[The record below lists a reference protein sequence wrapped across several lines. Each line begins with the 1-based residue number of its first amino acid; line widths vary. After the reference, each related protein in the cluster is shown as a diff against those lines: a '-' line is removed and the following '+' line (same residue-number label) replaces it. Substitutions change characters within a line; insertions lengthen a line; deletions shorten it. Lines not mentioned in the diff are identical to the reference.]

1 MHTIQVN
8 YTSKRGRVAYMLGKA
23 IGIDFGTSSIK
34 FYKNGEGVILHEK
47 SVIAIYNKS
56 HTFAVGNEAFEMYEK
71 APVNI
76 QVSYPVKNGV
86 IADIG
91 NMQAMID
98 YFFHVLDGKR
108 RLKGAD
114 YYIAVPTDI
123 TEVEKRAYFDL
134 ISNTN
139 LKPKKIR
146 VVEKPIADALGMN
159 LDITNA
165 TGTLVVDIGAN
176 TTEISVLSLGG
187 IVLSKLI
194 PVGGNR
200 FDEAIINKIKKDK
213 NFVVGEKT
221 AELVKKSIGSAYVT
235 DETIDVCGRNLVT
248 GLPSEITVTGEDVYT
263 ALCELL
269 QNIVDSIKIIL
280 ERTPPEISSDIYKSG
295 VYITGG
301 SSRIKDLG
309 RFIYEQLGLRVNLCE
324 EPESTVIMGLG
335 AIIEDPALAK
345 LTL

>member
-1 MHTIQVN
+1 M
-8 YTSKRGRVAYMLGKA
+8 SGKA

-47 SVIAIYNKS
+47 SVIAIYNKQ
-56 HTFAVGNEAFEMYEK
+56 HTFAVGNEAYEMYEK
-71 APVNI
+71 APANI
-76 QVSYPVKNGV
+76 DVSYPVKNGV

-98 YFFHVLDGKR
+98 YFFNELDGKR
-108 RLKGAD
+108 KLKGAD

-139 LKPKKIR
+139 LKPKKIH

-159 LDITNA
+159 LDITKS

-187 IVLSKLI
+187 IVLSRLI
-194 PVGGNR
+194 SVGGNK

-213 NFVVGEKT
+213 NFVIGEKS
-221 AELVKKSIGSAYVT
+221 AEALKKTIGSAYIT
-235 DETIDVCGRNLVT
+235 DETMDICGRNLVT
-248 GLPSEITVTGEDVYT
+248 GLPSEITVTSADIYS
-263 ALCELL
+263 ALIELF

-309 RFIYEQLGLRVNLCE
+309 KFVYEQLGLKVNLCE
-324 EPESTVIMGLG
+324 EPESTVIIVLG
-335 AIIEDPALAK
+335 AIIEDPNLAK

>member
-1 MHTIQVN
+1 M
-8 YTSKRGRVAYMLGKA
+8 SGKA

-47 SVIAIYNKS
+47 SVIAIYNKQ

-71 APVNI
+71 APANI
-76 QVSYPVKNGV
+76 EVSYPVKNGV

-98 YFFHVLDGKR
+98 YFFNELDGKR
-108 RLKGAD
+108 KLKGAD

-139 LKPKKIR
+139 LKPKKIH
-146 VVEKPIADALGMN
+146 VVEKPIADALGMS
-159 LDITNA
+159 LDITKS

-187 IVLSKLI
+187 IVLSRLI
-194 PVGGNR
+194 SVGGNK
-200 FDEAIINKIKKDK
+200 FDEAIINKIRKDK
-213 NFVVGEKT
+213 NFVIGEKS
-221 AELVKKSIGSAYVT
+221 AEALKKNIGSAYIT
-235 DETIDVCGRNLVT
+235 DETMDICGRNLVT
-248 GLPSEITVTGEDVYT
+248 GLPSEITVTSADVYG
-263 ALCELL
+263 ALIELF
-269 QNIVDSIKIIL
+269 QTIVDSIKIIL
-280 ERTPPEISSDIYKSG
+280 ERTPPEISSDIYKAG

-309 RFIYEQLGLRVNLCE
+309 KFVYEQLGLKVNLCE

-335 AIIEDPALAK
+335 AIIEDSNLAK

>member
-1 MHTIQVN
+1 
-8 YTSKRGRVAYMLGKA
+8 MLGKA

-47 SVIAIYNKS
+47 SVIAMYNKN

-76 QVSYPVKNGV
+76 EVSYPVKNGV

-98 YFFHVLDGKR
+98 YFFQELDGKR
-108 RLKGAD
+108 KLKGAD

-123 TEVEKRAYFDL
+123 TEVEKRAYFEL

-139 LKPKKIR
+139 LKPKKIY
-146 VVEKPIADALGMN
+146 VVEKPIADALGMS
-159 LDITNA
+159 LDITKS

-187 IVLSKLI
+187 IVLSRLI
-194 PVGGNR
+194 PVGGNK
-200 FDEAIINKIKKDK
+200 FDEAIISKIKKDK
-213 NFVVGEKT
+213 NFVIGEKT
-221 AELVKKSIGSAYVT
+221 AELIKKTIGSAYVT
-235 DETIDVCGRNLVT
+235 DETIDICGRNLVT
-248 GLPSEITVTGEDVYT
+248 GLPSEITITSKDVYD
-263 ALCELL
+263 ALVELF
-269 QNIVDSIKIIL
+269 QSIVDSVKIIL

-309 RFIYEQLGLRVNLCE
+309 RFVYDQLGLKVNLCE

-335 AIIEDPALAK
+335 AIIEDPSLAK

>member
-1 MHTIQVN
+1 M
-8 YTSKRGRVAYMLGKA
+8 YKRGRVNMLGKA

-47 SVIAIYNKS
+47 SVIAIYNKK

-76 QVSYPVKNGV
+76 EVSYPVKNGV

-91 NMQAMID
+91 NMQSMID
-98 YFFHVLDGKR
+98 YFFQELDGKR
-108 RLKGAD
+108 KLKGAE

-139 LKPKKIR
+139 LKPKRIH

-159 LDITNA
+159 LDITKS

-187 IVLSKLI
+187 IVLSRLI
-194 PVGGNR
+194 PVGGNK
-200 FDEAIINKIKKDK
+200 FDEAIISKIKKDN
-213 NFVVGEKT
+213 NFVIGEKT
-221 AELVKKSIGSAYVT
+221 AELIKKTIGSAYVT
-235 DETIDVCGRNLVT
+235 DETMNICGRNLVT
-248 GLPSEITVTGEDVYT
+248 GLPSEITITSEDVYN
-263 ALCELL
+263 ALRELF
-269 QNIVDSIKIIL
+269 QNIVDSVKIIL
-280 ERTPPEISSDIYKSG
+280 ERTPPEISSDIYKAG

-301 SSRIKDLG
+301 SSQIKDLG
-309 RFIYEQLGLRVNLCE
+309 RFVYEQLGLKVNLCE

-335 AIIEDPALAK
+335 AIIEDPALGK
-345 LTL
+345 LML

>member
-1 MHTIQVN
+1 M
-8 YTSKRGRVAYMLGKA
+8 AGKA

-47 SVIAIYNKS
+47 SVIAIYNKI

-71 APVNI
+71 APANI
-76 QVSYPVKNGV
+76 DVSYPVKNGV

-98 YFFHVLDGKR
+98 YFFQILDGKR
-108 RLKGAD
+108 KLKGAD
-114 YYIAVPTDI
+114 YCIAVPTDI

-139 LKPKKIR
+139 LKPKKIH

-159 LDITNA
+159 LDITKS

-187 IVLSKLI
+187 IVLSRLI
-194 PVGGNR
+194 PVGGNK
-200 FDEAIINKIKKDK
+200 FDESIINKIKKDR
-213 NFVVGEKT
+213 NFVIGEKS
-221 AELVKKSIGSAYVT
+221 AELIKKTIGSAYITEEVM
-235 DETIDVCGRNLVT
+235 DICGRNLVT
-248 GLPSEITVTGEDVYT
+248 GLPSEITVTSEDVYY
-263 ALCELL
+263 ALNELF

-309 RFIYEQLGLRVNLCE
+309 RYVYEQLGLKVNLCE
-324 EPESTVIMGLG
+324 EPESTVIAGLG
-335 AIIEDPALAK
+335 AIIEDPDLAK

>member
-1 MHTIQVN
+1 M
-8 YTSKRGRVAYMLGKA
+8 AGKA

-34 FYKNGEGVILHEK
+34 FYKNHEGVILHEK

-56 HTFAVGNEAFEMYEK
+56 HTFAVGNEAYEMYEK
-71 APVNI
+71 APANI

-91 NMQAMID
+91 NMQSMID
-98 YFFHVLDGKR
+98 YFFLELDGKR
-108 RLKGAD
+108 KLRGAD

-134 ISNTN
+134 ITNTN
-139 LKPKKIR
+139 LKPHKIH

-159 LDITNA
+159 LDITKS

-187 IVLSKLI
+187 IVLSRLI

-213 NFVVGEKT
+213 SFVIGEKT
-221 AELVKKSIGSAYVT
+221 AEQIKMAIGAAYVNS
-235 DETIDVCGRNLVT
+235 ETIDVCGRNLVT
-248 GLPSEITVTGEDVYT
+248 GLPSEITVSGQEVHE
-263 ALCELL
+263 ALAELF
-269 QNIVDSIKIIL
+269 QSIVDSVKIIL
-280 ERTPPEISSDIYKSG
+280 ERTPPEISSDIYKAG

-309 RFIYEQLGLRVNLCE
+309 QFVYDQLGLKVNLCE
-324 EPESTVIMGLG
+324 EPESTVVLGLG
-335 AIIEDPALAK
+335 AIIEDPQLAK
-345 LTL
+345 LTV

>member
-1 MHTIQVN
+1 MSASVN
-8 YTSKRGRVAYMLGKA
+8 GGIYKRGRESMLGKA

-47 SVIAIYNKS
+47 SVIAVYNKS

-76 QVSYPVKNGV
+76 EVSYPVKNGV

-98 YFFHVLDGKR
+98 CFFQQLDGKR
-108 RLKGAD
+108 RLKGAE

-139 LKPKKIR
+139 LKPKRIH
-146 VVEKPIADALGMN
+146 VVEKPIADALGMS
-159 LDITNA
+159 LDITKS

-187 IVLSKLI
+187 IVLSRLI
-194 PVGGNR
+194 PVGGNK
-200 FDEAIINKIKKDK
+200 FDEAIISKIKKGR
-213 NFVVGEKT
+213 NFVIGEKT
-221 AELVKKSIGSAYVT
+221 AESIKKNIGSAYVT
-235 DETIDVCGRNLVT
+235 DETMDICGRNLVT
-248 GLPSEITVTGEDVYT
+248 GLPSEITITSEEVYG
-263 ALCELL
+263 ALAEHF
-269 QNIVDSIKIIL
+269 QSIADSVKIIL

-295 VYITGG
+295 VYVTGG
-301 SSRIKDLG
+301 SSQIKDLG

-335 AIIEDPALAK
+335 SIIEDPSLAK

>member
-1 MHTIQVN
+1 
-8 YTSKRGRVAYMLGKA
+8 MLGKA

-47 SVIAIYNKS
+47 SVIAVYNKS
-56 HTFAVGNEAFEMYEK
+56 HTFAVGNEAYEMYEK

-76 QVSYPVKNGV
+76 DVSYPVKNGV

-91 NMQAMID
+91 NMQSMID
-98 YFFHVLDGKR
+98 YFFQELDGKR
-108 RLKGAD
+108 KLKGAE

-139 LKPKKIR
+139 LKPKRIH
-146 VVEKPIADALGMN
+146 VVEKPIADALGMD
-159 LDITNA
+159 LDITKS

-187 IVLSKLI
+187 IVLSRLI
-194 PVGGNR
+194 PVGGNK

-213 NFVVGEKT
+213 NFVIGEKT
-221 AELVKKSIGSAYVT
+221 AELLKKSIGSAYVT
-235 DETIDVCGRNLVT
+235 DETLDICGRNLVT
-248 GLPSEITVTGEDVYT
+248 GLPSEITVTSEDIYN
-263 ALCELL
+263 ALIELF
-269 QNIVDSIKIIL
+269 QSIVDSVKIIL

-301 SSRIKDLG
+301 SSQIKDLG
-309 RFIYEQLGLRVNLCE
+309 RFVYEQLGLKVNLCE
-324 EPESTVIMGLG
+324 NPESTVIMGLG

>member
-1 MHTIQVN
+1 M
-8 YTSKRGRVAYMLGKA
+8 SGKA

-56 HTFAVGNEAFEMYEK
+56 HTFAVGNEAFGMYEK

-76 QVSYPVKNGV
+76 EVSYPVKNGV

-91 NMQAMID
+91 NMQAMVD
-98 YFFHVLDGKR
+98 YFFQELDGKR

-114 YYIAVPTDI
+114 YFIAVPTDI

-139 LKPKKIR
+139 LKPKKIH
-146 VVEKPIADALGMN
+146 VVEKPIADALGMS
-159 LDITNA
+159 LDITKS

-187 IVLSKLI
+187 IVLSRLI

-200 FDEAIINKIKKDK
+200 FDESIINKIKKDK
-213 NFVVGEKT
+213 NFVIGEKT
-221 AELVKKSIGSAYVT
+221 AELIKKTIGSAYVT
-235 DETIDVCGRNLVT
+235 DETIDICGRNLVT
-248 GLPSEITVTGEDVYT
+248 GLPSEITVTSSDVYE
-263 ALCELL
+263 ALGELF

-309 RFIYEQLGLRVNLCE
+309 KFVYEQLGLKVNLCE

-335 AIIEDPALAK
+335 SIIEDPQLAK

>member
-1 MHTIQVN
+1 M
-8 YTSKRGRVAYMLGKA
+8 SGKA

-47 SVIAIYNKS
+47 NVIAVYNKI

-71 APVNI
+71 APANI
-76 QVSYPVKNGV
+76 EVSYPVKNGV

-98 YFFHVLDGKR
+98 YFFEELDGKR
-108 RLKGAD
+108 KLKGAD

-139 LKPKKIR
+139 LKPRKIH

-159 LDITNA
+159 LDITKS
-165 TGTLVVDIGAN
+165 TGT
-176 TTEISVLSLGG
+176 LGG
-187 IVLSKLI
+187 IVLSRLI
-194 PVGGNR
+194 AVGGNK
-200 FDEAIINKIKKDK
+200 FDEAIIGKIKKDK
-213 NFVVGEKT
+213 NFVIGEKT
-221 AELVKKSIGSAYVT
+221 AEQIKITIGSAYAT
-235 DETIDVCGRNLVT
+235 DETMDICGRNLVT
-248 GLPSEITVTGEDVYT
+248 GLPSEVTVNGSEIHD
-263 ALCELL
+263 ALSEHF
-269 QNIVDSIKIIL
+269 QSIVDNIKIIL
-280 ERTPPEISSDIYKSG
+280 ERTPPEISADIYKSG

-309 RFIYEQLGLRVNLCE
+309 KFIYDQIGLRVNLCE
-324 EPESTVIMGLG
+324 EPESTVIIGLG
-335 AIIEDPALAK
+335 SIIEDPQLAK

>member
-1 MHTIQVN
+1 
-8 YTSKRGRVAYMLGKA
+8 MLGKA

-47 SVIAIYNKS
+47 SVIAVYNKN

-76 QVSYPVKNGV
+76 EVSYPVKNGV

-98 YFFHVLDGKR
+98 YFFQQMDGKR
-108 RLKGAD
+108 KLKGAD

-123 TEVEKRAYFDL
+123 TEVEKRAYFEL

-139 LKPKKIR
+139 LKPKKIY
-146 VVEKPIADALGMN
+146 VVEKPIADALGMS
-159 LDITNA
+159 LDITKS

-187 IVLSKLI
+187 IVLSRLI
-194 PVGGNR
+194 PVGGNK
-200 FDEAIINKIKKDK
+200 FDEVIINKIKKDK
-213 NFVVGEKT
+213 NFVIGEKT
-221 AELVKKSIGSAYVT
+221 AELIKKTIGSAYVT
-235 DETIDVCGRNLVT
+235 EETIDICGRNLVT
-248 GLPSEITVTGEDVYT
+248 GLPSEITITGKDVYD
-263 ALCELL
+263 ALIELF
-269 QNIVDSIKIIL
+269 QTIVDSVKIIL

-309 RFIYEQLGLRVNLCE
+309 RFVYDQLGLKVNLCE

-335 AIIEDPALAK
+335 AIIEDPSLAK

>member
-1 MHTIQVN
+1 M
-8 YTSKRGRVAYMLGKA
+8 AGKA

-47 SVIAIYNKS
+47 NVIAVYNKI

-71 APVNI
+71 APANI
-76 QVSYPVKNGV
+76 VVSYPVKNGV

-98 YFFHVLDGKR
+98 YFFQELDGKKK
-108 RLKGAD
+108 LKGAD

-134 ISNTN
+134 ISNTD
-139 LKPKKIR
+139 LKPKKIF

-159 LDITNA
+159 LDVTKS

-187 IVLSKLI
+187 IVLSRLI
-194 PVGGNR
+194 AVGGNK
-200 FDEAIINKIKKDK
+200 FDEAIINKIRKDR
-213 NFVVGEKT
+213 NFIIGEKT
-221 AELVKKSIGSAYVT
+221 AEQIKMSIGSAYANE
-235 DETIDVCGRNLVT
+235 ETMEIFGRNLVT
-248 GLPSEITVTGEDVYT
+248 GLPSEITINGEEIHD
-263 ALCELL
+263 ALNEHF
-269 QNIVDSIKIIL
+269 QSIVDSIKIIL
-280 ERTPPEISSDIYKSG
+280 ERTPPEISADIYRSG

-301 SSRIKDLG
+301 SSRIKNIG
-309 RFIYEQLGLRVNLCE
+309 QYIYDQLGLKVNVCE

-335 AIIEDPALAK
+335 AIIEDPKLAK

>member
-1 MHTIQVN
+1 M
-8 YTSKRGRVAYMLGKA
+8 AGKA

-47 SVIAIYNKS
+47 SVIAIYNKV

-71 APVNI
+71 APANI
-76 QVSYPVKNGV
+76 DVSYPVKNGV

-98 YFFHVLDGKR
+98 YFFQVLDGKR
-108 RLKGAD
+108 KLKGAD

-139 LKPKKIR
+139 LRPKKIH

-159 LDITNA
+159 LDITKS

-187 IVLSKLI
+187 IVLSRLI
-194 PVGGNR
+194 PVGGNK
-200 FDEAIINKIKKDK
+200 FDEAIITKIKKDK
-213 NFVVGEKT
+213 NFVIGEKS
-221 AELVKKSIGSAYVT
+221 AELIKKTIGSAYVT
-235 DETIDVCGRNLVT
+235 DETMDICGRNLVT
-248 GLPSEITVTGEDVYT
+248 GLPSEITVSGEDVYD
-263 ALCELL
+263 ALNELF

-309 RFIYEQLGLRVNLCE
+309 RYVYEQLGLKVNLCE
-324 EPESTVIMGLG
+324 EPESTVIAGLG
-335 AIIEDPALAK
+335 AIIEDPNLAK

>member
-1 MHTIQVN
+1 
-8 YTSKRGRVAYMLGKA
+8 MLGKA

-47 SVIAIYNKS
+47 SVIAMYNKN

-76 QVSYPVKNGV
+76 EVSYPVKNGV

-98 YFFHVLDGKR
+98 YFFQELDGKR
-108 RLKGAD
+108 KLKGAD

-123 TEVEKRAYFDL
+123 TEVEKRAYFEL

-139 LKPKKIR
+139 LKPKKIY
-146 VVEKPIADALGMN
+146 VVEKPIADALGMS
-159 LDITNA
+159 LDITKS

-187 IVLSKLI
+187 IVLSRLI
-194 PVGGNR
+194 PVGGNK
-200 FDEAIINKIKKDK
+200 FDEAIISKIKKDK
-213 NFVVGEKT
+213 NFVIGEKT
-221 AELVKKSIGSAYVT
+221 AELIKKTIGSAYVT
-235 DETIDVCGRNLVT
+235 DETIDICGRNLVT
-248 GLPSEITVTGEDVYT
+248 GLPSEITITSKDVYD
-263 ALCELL
+263 ALIELF
-269 QNIVDSIKIIL
+269 QSIVDSVKIIL

-309 RFIYEQLGLRVNLCE
+309 RFVYDQLGLKVNLCE

-335 AIIEDPALAK
+335 AIIEDPSLAK

>member
-1 MHTIQVN
+1 
-8 YTSKRGRVAYMLGKA
+8 MLGKA

-47 SVIAIYNKS
+47 SVIAVYNKN

-76 QVSYPVKNGV
+76 EVSYPVKNGV

-91 NMQAMID
+91 NMQSMID
-98 YFFHVLDGKR
+98 YFFQQLDGKR
-108 RLKGAD
+108 KLKGAD

-123 TEVEKRAYFDL
+123 TEVEKRAYFEL

-139 LKPKKIR
+139 LKPKKIY
-146 VVEKPIADALGMN
+146 VVEKPIADALGMS
-159 LDITNA
+159 LDITKS

-187 IVLSKLI
+187 IVLSRLI
-194 PVGGNR
+194 PVGGNK
-200 FDEAIINKIKKDK
+200 FDEVIISKIKKDK
-213 NFVVGEKT
+213 NFVIGEKT
-221 AELVKKSIGSAYVT
+221 AELIKKTIGSAYVT
-235 DETIDVCGRNLVT
+235 EETIDICGRNLVT
-248 GLPSEITVTGEDVYT
+248 GLPSEITITGKDVYD
-263 ALCELL
+263 ALIELF
-269 QNIVDSIKIIL
+269 QTIVDSVKIIL

-309 RFIYEQLGLRVNLCE
+309 RFVYDQLGLKVNLCE

-335 AIIEDPALAK
+335 AIIEDPSLAK

>member
-1 MHTIQVN
+1 M
-8 YTSKRGRVAYMLGKA
+8 SGKA

-76 QVSYPVKNGV
+76 DVSYPVKNGV

-91 NMQAMID
+91 NMQAMVD
-98 YFFHVLDGKR
+98 YFFQELDGKR

-139 LKPKKIR
+139 LKPKKIH
-146 VVEKPIADALGMN
+146 VVEKPIADALGMS
-159 LDITNA
+159 LDITKS

-187 IVLSKLI
+187 IVLSRLI
-194 PVGGNR
+194 PVGGNK
-200 FDEAIINKIKKDK
+200 FDEAIISKIKKDK
-213 NFVVGEKT
+213 NFVIGEKT
-221 AELVKKSIGSAYVT
+221 AEEIKKTIGSAYVT
-235 DETIDVCGRNLVT
+235 DETIDICGRNLVT
-248 GLPSEITVTGEDVYT
+248 GLPSEITVTSEDVYQ
-263 ALCELL
+263 ALGELF
-269 QNIVDSIKIIL
+269 QSIVDSVKIIL
-280 ERTPPEISSDIYKSG
+280 ERTPPEISSDIYKAG

-309 RFIYEQLGLRVNLCE
+309 RFVYEQLGLKVNLCE
-324 EPESTVIMGLG
+324 ERESTVIMGLG
-335 AIIEDPALAK
+335 AIIENPDLAK

>member
-1 MHTIQVN
+1 
-8 YTSKRGRVAYMLGKA
+8 MLGKA

-47 SVIAIYNKS
+47 SVIAVYNKS

-76 QVSYPVKNGV
+76 EVSYPVKNGV

-98 YFFHVLDGKR
+98 YFFQELDGKR
-108 RLKGAD
+108 KLKGAE

-139 LKPKKIR
+139 LKPKRIH
-146 VVEKPIADALGMN
+146 VVEKPIADALGMS
-159 LDITNA
+159 LDITKS

-187 IVLSKLI
+187 IVLSRLI
-194 PVGGNR
+194 PVGGNK
-200 FDEAIINKIKKDK
+200 FDEAIINKIKKVK
-213 NFVVGEKT
+213 NFVIGEKT
-221 AELVKKSIGSAYVT
+221 AELIKKTIGSAYVT
-235 DETIDVCGRNLVT
+235 DETLDICGRNLVT
-248 GLPSEITVTGEDVYT
+248 GLPSEITITSEDVHS
-263 ALCELL
+263 ALSEHF
-269 QNIVDSIKIIL
+269 QSIVDSIKIIL
-280 ERTPPEISSDIYKSG
+280 ERTPPEISSDIYKAG

-301 SSRIKDLG
+301 SSQINDLG
-309 RFIYEQLGLRVNLCE
+309 RFVYEQLGLKVNLCE

>member
-1 MHTIQVN
+1 
-8 YTSKRGRVAYMLGKA
+8 MLGKA

-47 SVIAIYNKS
+47 SVIAMYNKN

-76 QVSYPVKNGV
+76 EVSYPVKNGV

-98 YFFHVLDGKR
+98 YFFQELDGKR
-108 RLKGAD
+108 KLKGAD

-123 TEVEKRAYFDL
+123 TEVEKRAYFEL

-139 LKPKKIR
+139 LKPKKIY
-146 VVEKPIADALGMN
+146 VVEKPIADALGMS
-159 LDITNA
+159 LDITKS

-187 IVLSKLI
+187 IVLSRLI
-194 PVGGNR
+194 PVGGNK
-200 FDEAIINKIKKDK
+200 FDEAIISKIKKDK
-213 NFVVGEKT
+213 NFVIGEKT
-221 AELVKKSIGSAYVT
+221 AELIKKTIGSAYVT
-235 DETIDVCGRNLVT
+235 DETIDICGRNLVT
-248 GLPSEITVTGEDVYT
+248 GLPSEITITSNDVYD
-263 ALCELL
+263 ALIELF
-269 QNIVDSIKIIL
+269 QSIVDSVKIIL

-309 RFIYEQLGLRVNLCE
+309 RFVYDQLGLNVNLCE

-335 AIIEDPALAK
+335 AIIEDPSLAK

>member
-1 MHTIQVN
+1 M
-8 YTSKRGRVAYMLGKA
+8 SLKA

-47 SVIAIYNKS
+47 SVIAIYNKN

-71 APVNI
+71 APANI
-76 QVSYPVKNGV
+76 EVSYPVKNGV

-91 NMQAMID
+91 NMQSMID
-98 YFFHVLDGKR
+98 YFFQELDGKR
-108 RLKGAD
+108 KLKGAD

-123 TEVEKRAYFDL
+123 TEVEKRAYFEL

-139 LKPKKIR
+139 LKPKKIH
-146 VVEKPIADALGMN
+146 VVEKPIADALGMS
-159 LDITNA
+159 LDITKS
-165 TGTLVVDIGAN
+165 TGTLVVDLGAN

-187 IVLSKLI
+187 IVLSRLI
-194 PVGGNR
+194 PVGGNK
-200 FDEAIINKIKKDK
+200 FDEAIISKIKKDK
-213 NFVVGEKT
+213 NFVIGEKS
-221 AELVKKSIGSAYVT
+221 AELIKKTIASAYVT
-235 DETIDVCGRNLVT
+235 DETIDICGRNLVT
-248 GLPSEITVTGEDVYT
+248 GLPSEITVTGKDVYD
-263 ALCELL
+263 ALIELF
-269 QNIVDSIKIIL
+269 QSIVDSVKIIL

-309 RFIYEQLGLRVNLCE
+309 RFVYDQLGLKVNLCE

-335 AIIEDPALAK
+335 AIIEDPSLAK

>member
-1 MHTIQVN
+1 
-8 YTSKRGRVAYMLGKA
+8 MLGKA

-47 SVIAIYNKS
+47 SVIAMYNKN

-76 QVSYPVKNGV
+76 EVSYPVKNGV

-98 YFFHVLDGKR
+98 YFFQELDGKR
-108 RLKGAD
+108 KLKGAD

-123 TEVEKRAYFDL
+123 TEVEKRAYFEL

-139 LKPKKIR
+139 LKPKKIY
-146 VVEKPIADALGMN
+146 VVEKPIADALGMS
-159 LDITNA
+159 LDITKS

-187 IVLSKLI
+187 IVLSRLI
-194 PVGGNR
+194 PVGGNK
-200 FDEAIINKIKKDK
+200 FDEAIISKIKKDK
-213 NFVVGEKT
+213 NFVIGEKT
-221 AELVKKSIGSAYVT
+221 AELIKKMIGSAYVT
-235 DETIDVCGRNLVT
+235 DETIDICGRNLVT
-248 GLPSEITVTGEDVYT
+248 GLPSEITITSNDVYD
-263 ALCELL
+263 ALIELF
-269 QNIVDSIKIIL
+269 QSIVDSVKIIL

-309 RFIYEQLGLRVNLCE
+309 RFVYDQLGLKVNLCE

-335 AIIEDPALAK
+335 AIIEDPSLAK

>member
-1 MHTIQVN
+1 
-8 YTSKRGRVAYMLGKA
+8 MLGKA

-34 FYKNGEGVILHEK
+34 FYKNGEEIILHEK

-56 HTFAVGNEAFEMYEK
+56 HTFAVGNEAYEMYEK
-71 APVNI
+71 APANI

-91 NMQAMID
+91 NMQSMID
-98 YFFHVLDGKR
+98 YFFHELDGKKK
-108 RLKGAD
+108 LKGAE

-134 ISNTN
+134 ITNTN
-139 LKPKKIR
+139 LKPKKIH
-146 VVEKPIADALGMN
+146 VVEKPVADALGMN
-159 LDITNA
+159 LDITKS

-176 TTEISVLSLGG
+176 TTEISVMSLGG
-187 IVLSKLI
+187 IVLSRLI
-194 PVGGNR
+194 PIGGNR

-213 NFVVGEKT
+213 SFVIGEKT
-221 AELVKKSIGSAYVT
+221 AEEIKMTIGSAYVT
-235 DETIDVCGRNLVT
+235 DESIDVCGRNLVT
-248 GLPSEITVTGEDVYT
+248 GLPSEITIQSKDVHS
-263 ALCELL
+263 ALSELF
-269 QNIVDSIKIIL
+269 QSIVDAVKIIL

-295 VYITGG
+295 VYLTGG

-309 RFIYEQLGLRVNLCE
+309 RFVYDQLGLKVNLCE
-324 EPESTVIMGLG
+324 EPESTVVMGLG
-335 AIIEDPALAK
+335 AIIEDPHLAK

>member
-1 MHTIQVN
+1 M
-8 YTSKRGRVAYMLGKA
+8 AGKA

-47 SVIAIYNKS
+47 SVIAIYNKI

-71 APVNI
+71 APANI
-76 QVSYPVKNGV
+76 DVSYPVKNGV

-98 YFFHVLDGKR
+98 YFFQILDGKR
-108 RLKGAD
+108 KLKGAD

-139 LKPKKIR
+139 LKPKKIH

-159 LDITNA
+159 LDITKS

-187 IVLSKLI
+187 IVLSRLI
-194 PVGGNR
+194 PVGGNK
-200 FDEAIINKIKKDK
+200 FDESIINKIKKDK
-213 NFVVGEKT
+213 NFVIGEKS
-221 AELVKKSIGSAYVT
+221 AELIKKTIGSAYIT
-235 DETIDVCGRNLVT
+235 EETMDICGRNLVT
-248 GLPSEITVTGEDVYT
+248 GLPSEITVTSEDVYE
-263 ALCELL
+263 ALNELF
-269 QNIVDSIKIIL
+269 QSIVDSIKIIL

-309 RFIYEQLGLRVNLCE
+309 RYVYEQLGLKVNLCE
-324 EPESTVIMGLG
+324 EPESTVIAGLG
-335 AIIEDPALAK
+335 AIIEDPNLAK

>member
-1 MHTIQVN
+1 
-8 YTSKRGRVAYMLGKA
+8 MLGKA

-76 QVSYPVKNGV
+76 DVSYPVKNGV

-98 YFFHVLDGKR
+98 YFFQELDGKR

-139 LKPKKIR
+139 LKPKKIH

-159 LDITNA
+159 LDITKS

-187 IVLSKLI
+187 IVLSRLI
-194 PVGGNR
+194 PVGGNK

-213 NFVVGEKT
+213 NFVIGEKT
-221 AELVKKSIGSAYVT
+221 AELIKKTIGSAYIT
-235 DETIDVCGRNLVT
+235 DETIDICGRNLVT
-248 GLPSEITVTGEDVYT
+248 GLPSEITVTGGDVYG
-263 ALCELL
+263 ALSELF
-269 QNIVDSIKIIL
+269 QSIVDSIKIIL
-280 ERTPPEISSDIYKSG
+280 ERTPPEISSDIYKTG

-309 RFIYEQLGLRVNLCE
+309 KFVYEQLGLKVNLCE

-335 AIIEDPALAK
+335 AIIEDPELAK